1 MKIWFKY
8 TVLLLLSVVI
18 FPSCLKMGL
27 EDLPAYNEAEILS
40 FRFEYR
46 WYDETEG
53 LGRMYV
59 QELDV
64 NNLVIDSQMA
74 EISLALTVP
83 AASEVFSESERDNVG
98 LDNIVGY
105 CDISTAAVISPLG
118 DSPVLG
124 VIGDFSVKELS
135 YKVTAADGT
144 EKIWKLNITAFN
156 K

>member
-1 MKIWFKY
+1 MKILFKY

-53 LGRMYV
+53 LGRMYI

-64 NNLVIDSQMA
+64 NNLVIDSQMS

-83 AASEVFSESERDNVG
+83 AASEVFPESERDNVG